1 MGSIKNLIVLIEK
14 ARSEKRQKSGAIA
27 YWIKDGDKFIL
38 DYVTISFLKK
48 DRKFVKE
55 ILGRK
60 ELEPGFLFWA
70 NSEDGEKFYEENY
83 EKIVTSLNTQQIK
96 PWLNYEYEIKK
107 PNEKEK

>member
-1 MGSIKNLIVLIEK
+1 MGAIKNLISIIEK
-14 ARSEKRQKSGAIA
+14 ARSENKQKSGALA

-38 DYVTISFLKK
+38 DYVIVSFLKK

-55 ILGRK
+55 ILGKK

-70 NSEDGEKFYEENY
+70 SSEDGEKFYEENY
-83 EKIVTSLNTQQIK
+83 ERIVASLSKQQIK